1 VNVAIFV
8 FQVPAGILKQG
19 NRKGAKMQL
28 QPAGP
33 MTNQITFEGYVVRAW
48 MHGFDR
54 FLRLANHRPAN
65 QGGPIPQ
72 NNMVYSD
79 YTTVRLDSS
88 IEFDVRKCRPGTRV
102 VVRGRLEGRDIPETL
117 GEILMHCNVNLQL
130 PMNIANIVVTR
141 PTTQIF
147 AATLDIRQWH
157 PEMRFDP
164 RDDRHSHLRDY
175 RSATTQASIA
185 AIPVSAVVASPLP
198 ELGQDLAELMVE
210 QPPDKEAQVE
220 KKAAKKPAR
229 APKNKPQ

>member
-1 VNVAIFV
+1 
-8 FQVPAGILKQG
+8 
-19 NRKGAKMQL
+19 MQL

-33 MTNQITFEGYVVRAW
+33 MTNQISFEGYVVRAW

-72 NNMVYSD
+72 SNMVYSD

-88 IEFDVRKCRPGTRV
+88 IEFDVRKCQPGTRV

-117 GEILMHCNVNLQL
+117 GEILMHCNVNLHL
-130 PMNIANIVVTR
+130 PMNIANVVVTR

-147 AATLDIRQWH
+147 AVTLDIKQWH
-157 PEMRFDP
+157 PGIRFDR
-164 RDDRHSHLRDY
+164 RDDRQSRLSDH
-175 RSATTQASIA
+175 RSTIAHAASAQAMP
-185 AIPVSAVVASPLP
+185 IPAVVAGPVP
-198 ELGQDLAELMVE
+198 ELGQDLAELVGE
-210 QPPDKEAQVE
+210 QAPDQEAQAE

-229 APKNKPQ
+229 TSKSKTQ